1 MPPLVCSLLLAV
13 VSLSAVVLAD
23 NGLELVQVQV
33 MHRHGAREA
42 LVGYNNTIVCGNVG
56 NPYRCG
62 ELNEPG
68 KLMLLQLGDLLHTR
82 YTALLNFTDSYS
94 QYVAYT
100 RSTDLNR
107 TVQSAAA
114 LLKGFFPN
122 SSAYFPIV
130 NTVTFATDL
139 LLLVDAQMSFHIP
152 ALLNEMPGYSLP
164 ESFFTM
170 FTDSELRQMGRES
183 FQEALCVLPSFN
195 QTTIAACAL
204 TVQDVA
210 AAWEATGRLPS
221 APTML
226 ANFDKLNEMRR
237 IHNTLLFVYD
247 PSNPIMK
254 SRGNLG
260 YNLASTIASK
270 MYQQAG
276 LSPRGF
282 LNTRFFHWSAHDTT
296 YMPLAS
302 AIGMNNA
309 DFMRP
314 LFGQAF
320 IFELWRNRTSNEH
333 FVRIYNGAPK
343 QYPSNYSYN
352 FTELNATGLDENGNA
367 VYGQGAAPLPLE
379 AFSRLINSTKG
390 TDVGNA
396 VCFLTEDMLK
406 TIGCDGIAAPT
417 NPKCILYRQQCP
429 DSGCPGEYSVDPM
442 DLSCVALVDKQV
454 VTTSEASVMIVVSAV
469 AGLLIGAAATQI
481 VHVIIQKRRLK
492 SINNDYSNHE

>member
-1 MPPLVCSLLLAV
+1 MAPLVCSLLLAV
-13 VSLSAVVLAD
+13 VCLSAVVLAD

-164 ESFFTM
+164 DSFFTM

-314 LFGQAF
+314 CSARPSF
-320 IFELWRNRTSNEH
+320 SSS
-333 FVRIYNGAPK
+333 GATARQTNILCVSTTARRSSTP
-343 QYPSNYSYN
+343 
-352 FTELNATGLDENGNA
+352 ATTA
-367 VYGQGAAPLPLE
+367 
-379 AFSRLINSTKG
+379 
-390 TDVGNA
+390 
-396 VCFLTEDMLK
+396 
-406 TIGCDGIAAPT
+406 
-417 NPKCILYRQQCP
+417 
-429 DSGCPGEYSVDPM
+429 
-442 DLSCVALVDKQV
+442 
-454 VTTSEASVMIVVSAV
+454 TTSRSSTRPAWTRTAMLFTARALRRSRWKPSRASSTAPRAQTSATRS
-469 AGLLIGAAATQI
+469 A
-481 VHVIIQKRRLK
+481 
-492 SINNDYSNHE
+492 S